1 MAIAKRPVQHR
12 SNIASP
18 PAEAAAERFIQG
30 GTPPVLEVKKQNKEP
45 VIVRFDPDQL
55 AEIDQRAAGL
65 GLSRSAWVRM
75 TVAQVLKG

>member
-12 SNIASP
+12 GDIAAP
-18 PAEAAAERFIQG
+18 PTEAAAERFIQG
-30 GTPPVLEVKKQNKEP
+30 ATPSAPEAKRQNKEP
-45 VIVRFDPDQL
+45 VIVRFAPDQL

-75 TVAQVLKG
+75 MVAQVLKG